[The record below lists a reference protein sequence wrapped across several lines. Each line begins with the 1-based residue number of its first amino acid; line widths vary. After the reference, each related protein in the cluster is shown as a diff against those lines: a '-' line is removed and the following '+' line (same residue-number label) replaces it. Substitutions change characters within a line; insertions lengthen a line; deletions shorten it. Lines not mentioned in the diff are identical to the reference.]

1 VSVPAFDDYSA
12 GWPLPTPTRS
22 GIECLH
28 DHRTSIID
36 TKGNSAMLFEHAV
49 DIEIDPKR
57 TALVLADIQNDF
69 LTEGG
74 KYYVLIEELLKRN
87 NVNDNL
93 ETLLKTAKDNNLPV
107 FMSPH
112 YFFPHDHHG
121 HTHLGAMEDLALNVG
136 LVERQSPLNFDDV
149 PGSGADVPDRFRKYM
164 QDSATTITSRHVSYA
179 PTNDLVLLL
188 RRRDIEK
195 VIMAGPAA
203 NLCLEDHMRNL
214 IQNGFEIIM
223 VRDAV
228 AGAVNEEGSGYDAAM
243 INWRFMA
250 NAVWTTEEV
259 VCRVTAAA
267 AT

>member
-1 VSVPAFDDYSA
+1 
-12 GWPLPTPTRS
+12 
-22 GIECLH
+22 
-28 DHRTSIID
+28 
-36 TKGNSAMLFEHAV
+36 MLFEHSV
-49 DIEIDPKR
+49 DIEIDPQR

-93 ETLLKTAKDNNLPV
+93 ETLLRTAKDNDLPV

-112 YFFPHDHHG
+112 YFFPHDHRG
-121 HTHLGAMEDLALNVG
+121 YTHLGAMEDLALNVG
-136 LVERQSPLNFDDV
+136 LVERRSPLHFDDV
-149 PGSGADVPDRFRKYM
+149 PGSGADVPDRFRTYM
-164 QDSATTITSRHVSYA
+164 EDSGTTVTSRHVSYA

-188 RRRDIEK
+188 RRRGIEK

-259 VCRVTAAA
+259 VRRVTAAA